1 MCSQEDEIILA
12 ECSDEEEFKLGNSHK
27 SVWCPKLEEIEGLY
41 KTVKANKILE
51 LEWRCTGRRDPNENT
66 HEITA
71 EVENCQIVPTTK
83 DSEAD
88 DFDFEVEEEL
98 PKMKSATKP
107 GPMFKAKSSTK
118 KTTTLA
124 GILSNMER
132 HRIIDKME
140 QPQPSSVPNNPNS

>member
-12 ECSDEEEFKLGNSHK
+12 ECSDEEEFKLGNNYR
-27 SVWCPKLEEIEGLY
+27 SVWSPKLEEIEGLY
-41 KTVKANKILE
+41 KTVKANKIVE
-51 LEWRCTGRRDPNENT
+51 LEWKCTGRRDPNEPI
-66 HEITA
+66 HEITT
-71 EVENCQIVPTTK
+71 EVENFQIVPTTK

-88 DFDFEVEEEL
+88 DFAFDVEEEL
-98 PKMKSATKP
+98 PKMKSAKP

-140 QPQPSSVPNNPNS
+140 QPQPPVPNNPNS